1 MGRPLAFD
9 KDEVM
14 DQAMEL
20 FWMKGY
26 EATSLKDLLHAMNL
40 SKSSFYQSFKSKN
53 QLFNHTIV
61 RYRRRLTTEMRA
73 KLEAAP
79 TGRHFIES
87 MFNEFM
93 DSTGNLD
100 RHRGCFVMNCA
111 SEFAQRDADVSE
123 LVLGGLNEFEAI
135 FKQAVERAIR
145 EGDIANGKNPQTI
158 ASYLV
163 SSRSGLK
170 TMAKA
175 GTESRVLANI
185 VHTVYSTLGW

>member
-9 KDEVM
+9 KDEAL

-26 EATSLKDLLHAMNL
+26 EATSLNDLLRSMNL

-53 QLFNHTIV
+53 DLFHNSIV
-61 RYRRRLTTEMRA
+61 RYRQRIVAQMRA

-79 TGRHFIES
+79 SGRQFIKS
-87 MFNEFM
+87 MFEEFREIKG
-93 DSTGNLD
+93 DLD
-100 RHRGCFVMNCA
+100 RYRGCFVMNCA

-123 LVLGGLNEFEAI
+123 LVLGGLNEFESI
-135 FKQAVERAIR
+135 FQQAVERGIQ
-145 EGDIANGKNPQTI
+145 EGDISKDKNPGAL

-175 GTESRVLANI
+175 GADTKVLTDI
-185 VHTVYSTLGW
+185 VNTIYSTLGW